1 MGEDVLGDDKAA
13 IDSSVQRGCGGVGEA
28 RSTTRRGCAVARRGQ
43 GEGEGSLGSRE
54 KAMEVESGSGTPS
67 VVDGRRGS
75 SRDDAAAN
83 LNPLPNGGS
92 ARGQPRRS
100 KQRSGCECAGNEATV
115 AEQVQERKT
124 EMERRGGA
132 GLWRRFYRFVAVV
145 STSPQDK
152 AFHRTPYVHSCCVG

>member
-1 MGEDVLGDDKAA
+1 MAGRKESKGRKGGRCSPRGSRVAAHRAWSTGVEVL
-13 IDSSVQRGCGGVGEA
+13 
-28 RSTTRRGCAVARRGQ
+28 
-43 GEGEGSLGSRE
+43 LGSRFVL
-54 KAMEVESGSGTPS
+54 ARQVLDH
-67 VVDGRRGS
+67 VHRGS

>member
-1 MGEDVLGDDKAA
+1 M
-13 IDSSVQRGCGGVGEA
+13 
-28 RSTTRRGCAVARRGQ
+28 RRCARRRHRHSKEKNGWE
-43 GEGEGSLGSRE
+43 EGEQGKEGGKVLTSRQ
-54 KAMEVESGSGTPS
+54 SGSGTLS